1 MGFIDSSVLSIAIPA
16 MRADLGASL
25 SEAQWISNAYLLLLS
40 ALILL
45 GGAAGDRFGV
55 RRMFMGGI
63 GLFVIASL
71 ACAVAPSSATLIL
84 ARAVQGLGAAF
95 MVPGSLAIIAKTYPK
110 DERGRAIGIWA
121 ATSSLT
127 TIAGPIIGGL
137 ALTALGDWSWRLV
150 FAINLPLGIAALM
163 LLVLGVKPDQAQTR
177 RRLDIGGAALAT
189 LALFA
194 FAYGLIGGGSESTPP
209 LSHLAL
215 WCSLGL
221 VTGVAFLFWEARHK
235 QPMLPLGLFG
245 SRQFS
250 GANALTFTLYFSF
263 GGVLFF
269 LPMAMIAGWGVS
281 AATVAIALLPMGL
294 MLAVLSSLSGK
305 WADRFGPGPVLTL
318 GALIVAASFALLGA
332 TAPLHQVWLA
342 TAPAVALLG
351 LGMGLV
357 VSPLS
362 TAVMTSISDGDTG
375 TASGVNNAVARVA
388 GLFAIAL
395 FGVVVAQVF
404 ERALGPVAE
413 LPIFFGLPAE
423 GLSAAQESAR
433 VNASDTAFAA
443 VAYVA
448 AALALVSAAT
458 AWLTLN
464 RKSDQLA

>member
-25 SEAQWISNAYLLLLS
+25 SEAQWISNSYLLLLS

-71 ACAVAPSSATLIL
+71 ACAVAPSSATLII

-127 TIAGPIIGGL
+127 TIAGPIVGGL
-137 ALTALGDWSWRLV
+137 VLTALGDWSWRLV

-163 LLVLGVKPDQAQTR
+163 LLVLGVKPDQARTG

-209 LSHLAL
+209 LSHLVL
-215 WCSLGL
+215 WCGLGL
-221 VTGVAFLFWEARHK
+221 VTGIAFLFWERRAK

-269 LPMAMIAGWGVS
+269 LPMAMITGWGVS

-318 GALIVAASFALLGA
+318 GALIVAAAFALLGA

-423 GLSAAQESAR
+423 GLSAAQENAR
-433 VNASDTAFAA
+433 VDASDAAFAA

-458 AWLTLN
+458 AWLTLS